1 VDRSALIAF
10 SSCPVDRNPLAAR
23 GSFSIARSVRFWL
36 DSRIK
41 VQTIRISVP
50 FCENVGIQF
59 ASQSVSSTKVA
70 TKIPTPRTMSEIVCE
85 QIDIV
90 LHMRD
95 GDRRRI
101 CHADGIEHAGGCRW
115 TLLTLSL
122 SMAFIFLY
130 CRIAHVQGFAHQR
143 QTFVRCCHGGNCP
156 GRGSRMSNESV
167 FGEQI

>member
-50 FCENVGIQF
+50 FGENAGIQF

-70 TKIPTPRTMSEIVCE
+70 
-85 QIDIV
+85 DI
-90 LHMRD
+90 
-95 GDRRRI
+95 
-101 CHADGIEHAGGCRW
+101 A
-115 TLLTLSL
+115 
-122 SMAFIFLY
+122 
-130 CRIAHVQGFAHQR
+130 
-143 QTFVRCCHGGNCP
+143 
-156 GRGSRMSNESV
+156 
-167 FGEQI
+167 